1 MSLSTLSNA
10 SNNESDF
17 FKRKFADF
25 KTLERQLK
33 DWQTI
38 NFVQLKICSSKP
50 AKLNEEFSNGEEVAL
65 QKYELIR
72 YECVHYG
79 KPRAHKYVVDNSRP
93 NTVSHA
99 VGCECFLTYKWQ
111 EDHFELFKSCKK
123 HLNHP
128 ETKEHW
134 VIVVM

>member
-1 MSLSTLSNA
+1 MVLG
-10 SNNESDF
+10 
-17 FKRKFADF
+17 
-25 KTLERQLK
+25 LK

-38 NFVQLKICSSKP
+38 NFVQLKIRLSIP
-50 AKLNEEFSNGEEVAL
+50 VKLNGDFSNGEEVAL

-128 ETKEHW
+128 ETNILAFISKIFFKIFFSKNH
-134 VIVVM
+134 VIF